1 MATMDSVR
9 VDAAVAAME
18 MPRLGDG
25 ALNVREP
32 ARLLVELVINEV
44 MSAMAEAAA
53 KILEDTEAA

>member
-1 MATMDSVR
+1 MATMDSVT

-25 ALNVREP
+25 TVNLREL
-32 ARLLVELVINEV
+32 ARLLVEYVVNEV